1 MSVRSTFDIKLSVKK
16 CKSSLNHLQ
25 GNPAIFYEIKKK
37 KLKKKIRPKKHSA
50 KSNTE
55 KLICAKINS
64 LQVVA

>member
-16 CKSSLNHLQ
+16 YKSFLNHLH

-37 KLKKKIRPKKHSA
+37 KLKKKNRPKKHSA

-55 KLICAKINS
+55 KLICAKIMS
-64 LQVVA
+64 LKVVA